1 MVFIVKITAEDGS
14 VIELGKTEQEENN
27 QGNCLTDVNIYLDT
41 IDNDAKQK
49 SSAMLA
55 KIEVFGKIY
64 EESNLKT
71 MYKSLFDWAK
81 SLEKNQWYRT
91 VDIEIKD
98 DGGEETF
105 RKYHFEKVFVV
116 DYKEFYGKNNDMK
129 ENHFKLFM
137 TQKEN
142 TFKTIETY

>member
-1 MVFIVKITAEDGS
+1 MVFIVKITADDGT
-14 VIELGKTEQEENN
+14 VIELGKAEQEENN
-27 QGNCLTDVNIYLDT
+27 QGNCLTDVNIHLDT

-64 EESNLKT
+64 EESNSKT

-129 ENHFKLFM
+129 DNHFKLFM